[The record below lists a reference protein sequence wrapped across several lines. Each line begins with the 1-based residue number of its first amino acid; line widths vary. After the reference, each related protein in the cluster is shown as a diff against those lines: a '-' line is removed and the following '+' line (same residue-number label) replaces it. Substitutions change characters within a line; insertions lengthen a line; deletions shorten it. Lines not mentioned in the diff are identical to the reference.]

1 MRWNAPFGMVI
12 NVLEMLAILV
22 GTGLLLYVPSVGGRW
37 LLRKRNIKKAW
48 QAKPSQM
55 LPKKRSQLARILFQ
69 EAVVSHQHNDHGEA
83 ARICQQVL
91 KLEPDDTQASRL
103 LVASLFACGDFHDA
117 SQALERHMS
126 AHPGDEAAKLVP
138 AAIFCERGDMNEA
151 RAALDAVDPGKLPAA
166 DQALWYNNY
175 AYTLSGL
182 GVDLDLAKDYG
193 QRAFELA
200 AVADRQFTL
209 RTLGV
214 VHLARKEPAIALDKL
229 HLAMAEREYLRPGD
243 VDFTRFHLSLALD
256 DLGRHEDA
264 VQEMK
269 KVAGGTTLY
278 AEKAKQKLSSW
289 EKAAQEKQME

>member
-1 MRWNAPFGMVI
+1 
-12 NVLEMLAILV
+12 MLAILV

-151 RAALDAVDPGKLPAA
+151 RVALDAVDPGKLPAA

-193 QRAFELA
+193 QRAYELA
-200 AVADRQFTL
+200 AVADKQFTL

-229 HLAMAEREYLRPGD
+229 QLAMAEREYLRPGD
-243 VDFTRFHLSLALD
+243 IDFTRFHLSLALD

-278 AEKAKQKLSSW
+278 AEKAKNKLSAW
-289 EKAAQEKQME
+289 EKAAQAKEME

>member
-1 MRWNAPFGMVI
+1 MLG
-12 NVLEMLAILV
+12 LLAILV

-48 QAKPSQM
+48 RDKPSKM
-55 LPKKRSQLARILFQ
+55 LPKKRAQLARLLFQ
-69 EAVVSHQHNDHGEA
+69 EAVTAHQHNDHREA
-83 ARICQQVL
+83 ARICEQVL

-103 LVASLFACGDFHDA
+103 LVASLFACGDFHEA

-138 AAIFCERGDMNEA
+138 AAIYCERGDMVEA
-151 RAALDAVDPGKLPAA
+151 RIALDDVDPGKLPAA

-193 QRAFELA
+193 ERAYELA
-200 AVADRQFTL
+200 ATADKQFTL

-214 VHLARKEPAIALDKL
+214 VHLTRQEPLEALE
-229 HLAMAEREYLRPGD
+229 HLQSALAQKEYLRPGD
-243 VDFTRFHLSLALD
+243 IDFTRFHLSLALD
-256 DLGRHEDA
+256 GIGEHEKA
-264 VQEMK
+264 VLEMK
-269 KVAGGTTLY
+269 KVAIGTTLY
-278 AEKAKQKLSSW
+278 ADKAKEQLLTW
-289 EKAAQEKQME
+289 EQDAAAQGGL